1 MRGYIIL
8 TLVQGLALG
17 ARVARAGFRS
27 KLHIWFLDIVYH
39 YIKAYNTRCLENLP
53 FGGRGFESHCL
64 LLFFFINFFIFIFLN
79 LKRYALSAPI
89 GVAIGIGIE
98 SAIGNDSKTY
108 SIVNGIFQGL
118 SAGN

>member
-1 MRGYIIL
+1 MGKNKKKTEEKGDERREKGEGIKEREKQNRKEVRGYIIL

-64 LLFFFINFFIFIFLN
+64 LLFFI
-79 LKRYALSAPI
+79 
-89 GVAIGIGIE
+89 
-98 SAIGNDSKTY
+98 
-108 SIVNGIFQGL
+108 
-118 SAGN
+118 